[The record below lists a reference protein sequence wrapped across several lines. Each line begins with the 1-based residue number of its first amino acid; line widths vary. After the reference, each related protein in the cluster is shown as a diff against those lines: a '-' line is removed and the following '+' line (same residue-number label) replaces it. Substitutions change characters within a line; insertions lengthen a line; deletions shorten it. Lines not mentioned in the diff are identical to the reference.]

1 MSTVNQEVDQF
12 FGDQRARM
20 AAIGAASDKFVKG
33 YELKEEQV
41 GYVQLQLREL
51 DLKLREAMHRI
62 SDICAVIVQSPRAAA
77 EIVGEPK

>member
-20 AAIGAASDKFVKG
+20 AAIGAASDNFVKG

>member
-20 AAIGAASDKFVKG
+20 AAIGVAADKFVKG

-62 SDICAVIVQSPRAAA
+62 SDLCAVIVQSPRAAA